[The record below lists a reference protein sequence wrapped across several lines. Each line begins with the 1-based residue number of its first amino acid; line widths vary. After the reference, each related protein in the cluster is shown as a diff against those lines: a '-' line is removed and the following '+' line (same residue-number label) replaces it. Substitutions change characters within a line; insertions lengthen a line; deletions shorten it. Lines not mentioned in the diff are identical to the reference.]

1 MTERTR
7 LTLEWL
13 IWGAILLLF
22 IVDRFIKQLIV
33 NVDTIVINKSI
44 ALNISFPIE
53 LVVIITSFI
62 LLWLLREIYRAQKKK
77 KYFSSVTLLAIFAGG
92 LGNVIDRLYYYGV
105 VDYITTFVWF
115 PIFNL
120 SDVLITLGVVGVG
133 LYYYYESHE
142 KRN

>member
-62 LLWLLREIYRAQKKK
+62 LL
-77 KYFSSVTLLAIFAGG
+77 
-92 LGNVIDRLYYYGV
+92 
-105 VDYITTFVWF
+105 
-115 PIFNL
+115 
-120 SDVLITLGVVGVG
+120 
-133 LYYYYESHE
+133 
-142 KRN
+142 